1 MTKRLIIAIPLLAAC
16 IAFGQADQKAI
27 TKMFSEQ
34 TVAANRG
41 DVNAYMASVDP
52 SSSGYQ
58 KTKEAMTQVF
68 TTYKLKFTA
77 ESFKVVFVKGNTA
90 QIKTTM
96 VTKKISGPEFRDN
109 RLKMTTNLIKKG
121 GKWLM
126 SSSKIGSVEYLD

>member
-1 MTKRLIIAIPLLAAC
+1 MTKRLFIAIPLFAASM
-16 IAFGQADQKAI
+16 AFGQADEKAI
-27 TKMFSEQ
+27 TKMFADQ
-34 TVAANRG
+34 TAAANKG
-41 DVNAYMASVDP
+41 DVNGYMATVDP
-52 SSSGYQ
+52 ASGGYQ

-68 TTYKLKFTA
+68 STYKLKFTS
-77 ESFKVVFVKGNTA
+77 ENFKVVYVKGNTA

-96 VTKKISGPEFRDN
+96 VTKKISGPGFRDN